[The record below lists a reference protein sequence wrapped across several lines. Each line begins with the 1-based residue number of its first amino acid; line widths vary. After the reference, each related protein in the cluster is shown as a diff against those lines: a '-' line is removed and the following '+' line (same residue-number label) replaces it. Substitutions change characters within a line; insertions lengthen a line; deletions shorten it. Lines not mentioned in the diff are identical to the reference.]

1 MKENTEGLIPPVA
14 RDLIKGE
21 LTRERFLRKTN
32 NASNEI
38 YVINANNAPNLM
50 REIGR
55 LRELS
60 FRTAGGGTGKPFDID
75 HYDIGSQPYEQL
87 IVWDPEQ
94 EEIVGGYRYLLCKD
108 APIDSLGV
116 PKLATSG
123 LFRFSEKFLNEYF
136 PYTVELGRSF
146 VQPAYQP
153 SRENR
158 KSIFSLDNLWDG
170 LGTLVIDYPDI
181 KYYFGKV
188 TMYTHFNLYARDLIL
203 YFLRRF
209 FPDPE
214 NLVYPIEPLELKT
227 PVEKL
232 EKVFTGNNLEENF
245 RLLSQAVRKQKE
257 TIPPLINA
265 YAALSSTMKT
275 FGSAINHEFGG
286 VEETGILITVA
297 DIHEAKK
304 DRYMKSYLE
313 NRDLE

>member
-1 MKENTEGLIPPVA
+1 MKEKTEGLIPPVD

-38 YVINANNAPNLM
+38 YVINANNAPNVM

-60 FRTAGGGTGKPFDID
+60 FSMAGGGTGKPLDID
-75 HYDIGSQPYEQL
+75 HYDTGPHPYEQL
-87 IVWDPEQ
+87 IVWDPED
-94 EEIVGGYRYLLCKD
+94 EEIVGGYRYILCKN

-170 LGTLVIDYPDI
+170 LGTLVIDYPEI
-181 KYYFGKV
+181 KFYFGKV
-188 TMYTHFNLYARDLIL
+188 TMYTHFNVYARDLIL

-209 FPDPE
+209 FPDPDK
-214 NLVYPIEPLELKT
+214 LIYPIEPLELKT
-227 PVEKL
+227 PVGKL
-232 EKVFTGNNLEENF
+232 EKIFTASSLEENF
-245 RLLSQAVRKQKE
+245 KLLSREVRKHKE
-257 TIPPLINA
+257 NIPPLINA

-275 FGSAINHEFGG
+275 FGTAINHDFGG
-286 VEETGILITVA
+286 VEETGILITVS
-297 DIHEAKK
+297 DIYEAKK
-304 DRYMKSYLE
+304 DRYMKSYQDGKE
-313 NRDLE
+313 